1 MLYQKLLMGEG
12 ACHVDLGS
20 VAKFAEHRHPEAEF
34 VWCLQGTLNITIDK
48 TVYPVRAGELALV
61 APMAAHAYD
70 NERDPNRVTLVIEA
84 GPSLLGGCFEA
95 FTHAVF
101 SPPVKMLDD
110 STEDRRRL
118 RMLLAETAELRR
130 TGDASQELLLL
141 GSVYKICGYILREF
155 ADASESD
162 GDLRAVANI
171 DKALALIRDRF
182 AEPITVDMAA
192 AITGY
197 GKSNFCRIFKHIVG
211 ETFHSALNRRR
222 VENAC
227 CYLGETAMPVSDIA
241 GLVGFADAKSFCRV
255 FKSITGMSPGQYRTA
270 QRHR

>member
-1 MLYQKLLMGEG
+1 MKIVYMGTPDFAAASLQALL
-12 ACHVDLGS
+12 DS
-20 VAKFAEHRHPEAEF
+20 RHE
-34 VWCLQGTLNITIDK
+34 VC
-48 TVYPVRAGELALV
+48 
-61 APMAAHAYD
+61 
-70 NERDPNRVTLVIEA
+70 
-84 GPSLLGGCFEA
+84 
-95 FTHAVF
+95 AVF
-101 SPPVKMLDD
+101 TQPDKPVGRKAILTPPPVKVLDD

-130 TGDASQELLLL
+130 TGDASQELLLI

-255 FKSITGMSPGQYRTA
+255 FKSITGTSPGQYRTA